1 MPPRVEACRCGHEK
15 QAAGQ
20 PARPAQLD
28 EPPERQRSGL
38 PASLVLILGTA
49 LGIGIAVLV
58 VRSQNDKP
66 QAAPTLTLSAAP
78 DQPPATAT
86 ADPASTD
93 AFVPPFTGSIVLTP
107 PPAAAVTDNAG
118 PSSSA
123 PASIEDIV
131 SAALPAVA
139 SIDAGNARGS
149 GFFIR
154 PDTVLTNAH
163 VVEGQS
169 SVRLQA
175 GGATY
180 SARVVTSSA
189 GIDVAVPQVFSPN
202 PNQATLRLGSAANAR
217 AGEEVIAIGFA
228 LGALSNTV
236 TRGIVSATRQAG
248 NVTLIQ
254 TDAAINPGNSGGPL
268 IDRSGQVI
276 GINSMAIQKQV
287 GEGLGFAI
295 AIDHAI
301 ALLQGQNTPS
311 ATTPLAGLNQAMGGP
326 SEGDQRRAA
335 GKEGLEK
342 TFDSA
347 SKNGDR
353 LDGSWDQFTHACVAR
368 ASRSGDR
375 AWFALFEANGVT
387 LVDRN
392 STYDCA
398 SWMNDLRNNALQIRD
413 AMEKATELARRGGV
427 YPGEIRDLRRRYRLE
442 WSGWQ
447 Q

>member
-1 MPPRVEACRCGHEK
+1 M
-15 QAAGQ
+15 
-20 PARPAQLD
+20 L
-28 EPPERQRSGL
+28 
-38 PASLVLILGTA
+38 LILGTA

-66 QAAPTLTLSAAP
+66 EAPATLTLSAAP
-78 DQPPATAT
+78 DQPPASAT

-93 AFVPPFTGSIVLTP
+93 TFVPPFTGSIVLTR
-107 PPAAAVTDNAG
+107 PATATVTDNPG
-118 PSSSA
+118 PSSSTT
-123 PASIEDIV
+123 ASIEDIV

-180 SARVVTSSA
+180 SARVITSSA
-189 GIDVAVPQVFSPN
+189 GIDVAVLQVFSPN
-202 PNQATLRLGSAANAR
+202 PNQATLRLGSAATAR

-236 TRGIVSATRQAG
+236 TRGIVSAIRQAG

-276 GINSMAIQKQV
+276 GINSMGISKQV

-295 AIDHAI
+295 AIDHAA
-301 ALLQGQNTPS
+301 ALLQGQSTPS

-335 GKEGLEK
+335 GKDGLEK
-342 TFDSA
+342 AFDRA
-347 SKNGDR
+347 SKNGDQ
-353 LDGSWDQFTHACVAR
+353 LDGSWDKFTHACVAR
-368 ASRSGDR
+368 TSRGGDR
-375 AWFALFEANGVT
+375 AWFALLEASGVT
-387 LVDRN
+387 LAERN
-392 STYDCA
+392 STYDCG
-398 SWMNDLRNNALQIRD
+398 SWMNDLKNNAQQIRD
-413 AMEKATELARRGGV
+413 AMDKATERARRDGV

-442 WSGWQ
+442 WGGWQ